1 MGAGEWGR
9 GWWRCVGVGVG
20 VGVGEGT
27 LIAVITVE
35 SAVQRFPCESA

>member
-9 GWWRCVGVGVG
+9 GWWRCVW
-20 VGVGEGT
+20 GVGEGT